1 MQLVPIAKSLE
12 ENVSLSDLPHLL
24 QSVEYFNRIG
34 YDPPW
39 IGYYAM
45 EDGKFVGSGAFKG
58 RPVNDTVEIAYGTFD
73 SFMNKGIG
81 TAICSALV
89 QLSLKTDPRIKITAR
104 TFEMNNASCRV
115 LQKNG
120 FNLRGTVIDP
130 EDGEVF
136 EWEYPEQITP

>member
-12 ENVSLSDLPHLL
+12 ENASLSDLPHLL

-39 IGYYAM
+39 IGYYVM

-58 RPVNDTVEIAYGTFD
+58 KPVNETVEIAYGTFD
-73 SFMNKGIG
+73 SFMNKG
-81 TAICSALV
+81 
-89 QLSLKTDPRIKITAR
+89 
-104 TFEMNNASCRV
+104 SCRE